1 LELPF
6 NSDSTCVQYYVY
18 VKGALVAVI
27 HTFLPREQTHLLS
40 PISKK
45 AMPTLMGINDTPL
58 KADFLSPQDAKK
70 SSAIDEEIPSLSSE
84 SNDEL
89 SADRKAS
96 AKSMNDKA
104 RSDSK
109 GKSRKRSGRQISI
122 FESIGLAPP
131 TGTVLTPSTAVDTA
145 NNADST
151 KKKKKRRT
159 IDPKDAA
166 AFPICVHIT
175 AEGKEPKKVM
185 ITCHGLKSEFNDDI
199 VNSPIVL
206 KEKRSLPKD
215 PVARFLGGFGRYI
228 W

>member
-1 LELPF
+1 
-6 NSDSTCVQYYVY
+6 
-18 VKGALVAVI
+18 
-27 HTFLPREQTHLLS
+27 
-40 PISKK
+40 
-45 AMPTLMGINDTPL
+45 MGINDTPL

-70 SSAIDEEIPSLSSE
+70 SSAIDEEIPSLASE

-159 IDPKDAA
+159 IDPKDK

>member
-1 LELPF
+1 
-6 NSDSTCVQYYVY
+6 
-18 VKGALVAVI
+18 
-27 HTFLPREQTHLLS
+27 
-40 PISKK
+40 
-45 AMPTLMGINDTPL
+45 MPTLMGINDTPP
-58 KADFLSPQDAKK
+58 KADFLSPRNAKK
-70 SSAIDEEIPSLSSE
+70 SSASDEEIPSLASE

-89 SADRKAS
+89 SDQKMSADRKVS
-96 AKSMNDKA
+96 AKSMDGKA

-122 FESIGLAPP
+122 FESIGLTPP
-131 TGTVLTPSTAVDTA
+131 TGKVLTPSTSTAVDT
-145 NNADST
+145 NADST
-151 KKKKKRRT
+151 KKKKKRKT
-159 IDPKDAA
+159 IHPKDD

-185 ITCHGLKSEFNDDI
+185 ITCHGLKSELNNEI

-206 KEKRSLPKD
+206 KEKRALPKD

>member
-1 LELPF
+1 
-6 NSDSTCVQYYVY
+6 
-18 VKGALVAVI
+18 
-27 HTFLPREQTHLLS
+27 
-40 PISKK
+40 
-45 AMPTLMGINDTPL
+45 MPTLMGINDTPP
-58 KADFLSPQDAKK
+58 KADFLSPRNAKK
-70 SSAIDEEIPSLSSE
+70 SSASDEEIPSLASE

-96 AKSMNDKA
+96 ANSMNDKA

-122 FESIGLAPP
+122 FESIGLTPP
-131 TGTVLTPSTAVDTA
+131 TGKVLTPNTAVDTT
-145 NNADST
+145 NAGST

-159 IDPKDAA
+159 IDPKD

-185 ITCHGLKSEFNDDI
+185 ITCHGLKSEFNDDF
-199 VNSPIVL
+199 VNSPIEV

>member
-1 LELPF
+1 
-6 NSDSTCVQYYVY
+6 
-18 VKGALVAVI
+18 
-27 HTFLPREQTHLLS
+27 
-40 PISKK
+40 
-45 AMPTLMGINDTPL
+45 MGINDTPPQ
-58 KADFLSPQDAKK
+58 ADFLSPRNAKK
-70 SSAIDEEIPSLSSE
+70 SSASDEEIPSLSSE

-89 SADRKAS
+89 SDQKMSADRKVS
-96 AKSMNDKA
+96 AKSMDDKA
-104 RSDSK
+104 RSESK

-122 FESIGLAPP
+122 FESIGLTPP
-131 TGTVLTPSTAVDTA
+131 TGKVLTPSTAVDNTTT
-145 NNADST
+145 NADST

-159 IDPKDAA
+159 TNPKD

-185 ITCHGLKSEFNDDI
+185 ITCHGLKSEFNDDF

-206 KEKRSLPKD
+206 KEKRALPKD